1 MAEPADGR
9 SSPGFQER
17 LKPFKRKP
25 LLKRLSLNWE
35 PDIED
40 VKDGLT
46 AAYDDGRAD
55 TGQQPVH
62 DRTRR

>member
-1 MAEPADGR
+1 MAQQPDG
-9 SSPGFQER
+9 SGPGQVRPKNEQ
-17 LKPFKRKP
+17 FKRKP

-46 AAYDDGRAD
+46 VAYDDDRTGS
-55 TGQQPVH
+55 GQQPVH
-62 DRTRR
+62 DRARS